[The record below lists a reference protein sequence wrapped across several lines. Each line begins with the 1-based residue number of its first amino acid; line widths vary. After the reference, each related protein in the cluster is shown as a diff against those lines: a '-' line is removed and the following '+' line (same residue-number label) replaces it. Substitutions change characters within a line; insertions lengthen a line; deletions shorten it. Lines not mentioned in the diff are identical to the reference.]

1 MVPGLEWKV
10 KPFPLPHWDKKV
22 IPPIVYRCQYTQV
35 YGASMRDHLHYLLMD
50 GFDPDTGE
58 LAIRVGLTT
67 AAETAPSVLRL
78 KLYLGRSGDP
88 VQPLRRELQ
97 THVQMPIPPT
107 WDKGLKVIIR
117 AIEDELATPQ
127 GRNPQRY
134 TWVQTQILHPTED
147 RRGTLNHPVARQV
160 EILWDWAQ
168 RMEQEGEGIR
178 TIEILERLLLL
189 SPQHAS
195 ALVWLSSLLRGQG
208 MVEEMLGITERLL
221 AVQPDN
227 LEAKLRRGEALLHLE
242 RHQEALDTF
251 TSILKTSP
259 MHALA
264 HLGAAQARS
273 YAGGNP
279 CPHLD
284 AAVELNRETSLSVL
298 RESFDY
304 RVLPTIPG
312 EATYQ
317 VEELPGLLGV
327 TPGEV
332 SLFMESHGLPC
343 REGLIRES
351 ELSLWV
357 STQNRYQLL
366 PIGLHWLAPT
376 PRHIPELP

>member
-1 MVPGLEWKV
+1 
-10 KPFPLPHWDKKV
+10 
-22 IPPIVYRCQYTQV
+22 
-35 YGASMRDHLHYLLMD
+35 MRDHLHYLLMD

-67 AAETAPSVLRL
+67 ATDACPSVLRL

-88 VQPLRRELQ
+88 IQPLRRELQ
-97 THVQMPIPPT
+97 THVQMPIPLT

-134 TWVQTQILHPTED
+134 VWVQTQILHPTED
-147 RRGTLNHPVARQV
+147 RKSTLNHPVARQI

-168 RMEQEGEGIR
+168 RMEQDGEAVR

-189 SPQHAS
+189 APQHAP
-195 ALVWLSSLLRGQG
+195 ALSWLSSLLRGQG
-208 MVEEMLGITERLL
+208 MVEEMLSITERLL
-221 AVQPDN
+221 TVQADN
-227 LEAKLRRGEALLHLE
+227 LDTRLRRGEALLHLE

-251 TSILKTSP
+251 TAILKANP

-279 CPHLD
+279 FPHLD
-284 AAVELNRETSLSVL
+284 AAIELNREAAMSVL
-298 RESFDY
+298 RETFDF
-304 RVLPTIPG
+304 RVLPIIPS
-312 EATYQ
+312 ESMYQ
-317 VEELPGLLGV
+317 MEELPILLGV
-327 TPGEV
+327 TAGEV
-332 SLFMESHGLPC
+332 NLFMERHGLPC
-343 REGLIRES
+343 RDGLIRES

-357 STQNRYQLL
+357 SIQNRYQLL

-376 PRHIPELP
+376 PRHVPELP

>member
-1 MVPGLEWKV
+1 
-10 KPFPLPHWDKKV
+10 
-22 IPPIVYRCQYTQV
+22 
-35 YGASMRDHLHYLLMD
+35 MRDHLHYLLMD

-67 AAETAPSVLRL
+67 AAEATPSVLRL

-97 THVQMPIPPT
+97 THVQMPIPPN

-134 TWVQTQILHPTED
+134 TWVQTQMLHPTED
-147 RRGTLNHPVARQV
+147 RRSTLNHPVSRQV

-178 TIEILERLLLL
+178 TIEVLERILLLA
-189 SPQHAS
+189 PQHGS
-195 ALVWLSSLLRGQG
+195 ALSWLSSLLREQG

-221 AVQPDN
+221 AIQPDN
-227 LEAKLRRGEALLHLE
+227 LEATLRKGEALLHLE
-242 RHQEALDTF
+242 RHQEALETF
-251 TSILKTSP
+251 TTLLKASP
-259 MHALA
+259 MHILA

-284 AAVELNRETSLSVL
+284 AAVELNRETALSVL
-298 RESFDY
+298 RETFDF
-304 RVLPTIPG
+304 RVLPTLPG
-312 EATYQ
+312 ELSYQ
-317 VEELPGLLGV
+317 VAELPGLLGV

-332 SLFMESHGLPC
+332 GLFRESHGLPC
-343 REGLIRES
+343 RGGLIRES

-357 STQNRYQLL
+357 SIQNRYQLL
-366 PIGLHWLAPT
+366 SIGLHWMAPT